1 MGVRFACWLAT
12 YVFVCV
18 TWVLFRS
25 QSFPAA
31 LQMLRKMAGLAPGGI
46 AWLYSPLL
54 MVLPIVIVAHVVGI
68 VAARSASPTTSGRKA
83 HFPAWAGS
91 LYANARASFMV
102 KSNRLSGVYVLMRP
116 RFLGAFLLASW
127 VLTVL
132 LFGAT
137 GANPFVYFQF

>member
-1 MGVRFACWLAT
+1 
-12 YVFVCV
+12 
-18 TWVLFRS
+18 
-25 QSFPAA
+25 
-31 LQMLRKMAGLAPGGI
+31 
-46 AWLYSPLL
+46 LL
-54 MVLPIVIVAHVVGI
+54 MVLPIVIIAHVAGI
-68 VAARSASPTTSGRKA
+68 VAARHASSTTSGRKA
-83 HFPAWAGS
+83 HFPAAES